1 MIERS
6 VALTASIQPIRKAKQ
21 DEGGGLTSLSV
32 ALALQTNLH
41 EYVDSQD
48 VNCET
53 KLHSYTT
60 MFTSTTPPAPAP
72 VRAVHPDPVQSLS
85 LATPCPAKT
94 HPISAAAMD
103 LQWIPPASR
112 FAFQDDRA
120 PSLSP
125 SPSRSPHKRQPPASK
140 IVDPLLS
147 NLSPSSTLE
156 ALQAAPTDLPT
167 QNAFQESIAA
177 ASLSERSFAI
187 RAATAGK
194 RLKDWHEELQ
204 QWQWQSPHN
213 SFESPSTPTSSNPD
227 NGAGSAKEF
236 WGSLSAQTV
245 LQYENRIDEIRDA
258 MTALELDDLKMH
270 VRDAHSTSSHHRM
283 DDFTAIVTTT
293 LLQALPLIYR
303 LEALL
308 GIWESRLAVLRA
320 SPGFTTT
327 MDRAQ
332 QEMVVAWSV
341 CNEEITTQ
349 ALHDIKAR
357 LESQIRDLGQ
367 RLDHMLDTL
376 EGRQDTVPDRWI
388 DDMEQLEAD
397 FGDWTVEAEK
407 TIVRLDL
414 RLEDESRRQNKLTT
428 GRTQARQ
435 IEISSCI
442 ERTIDDPSH
451 SLPTDL
457 LDTPK
462 DSLAPN
468 GHRPLPLDLR
478 RHRRDH

>member
-1 MIERS
+1 M
-6 VALTASIQPIRKAKQ
+6 
-21 DEGGGLTSLSV
+21 
-32 ALALQTNLH
+32 
-41 EYVDSQD
+41 
-48 VNCET
+48 
-53 KLHSYTT
+53 
-60 MFTSTTPPAPAP
+60 
-72 VRAVHPDPVQSLS
+72 HPDPVQSLS

-120 PSLSP
+120 PSPSP
-125 SPSRSPHKRQPPASK
+125 SPSRSPHKRQPPTSK

-213 SFESPSTPTSSNPD
+213 PFESPSTPTSSNPD
-227 NGAGSAKEF
+227 NGAGIAKEY

-293 LLQALPLIYR
+293 VLQALPLIYR

-332 QEMVVAWSV
+332 QEMVAAWSV

-349 ALHDIKAR
+349 ALHDMKAR

-407 TIVRLDL
+407 TIVQLDL
-414 RLEDESRRQNKLTT
+414 KLEDESRRQKELTT

-442 ERTIDDPSH
+442 ERIIDDPSH

-478 RHRRDH
+478 RHRRDHSNAYSDVSTVSYPGSATSDYFSDMSSPEIQDASRAEYFGVGSPVEVTTPGLPRGELRTSEDTLTRQSSQRTGM